1 MSTQRIKVWDPLVRV
16 FHWSLAL
23 GFVTAF
29 VTEDDYLGLHVMVGY
44 FILALLLVRIVWGLV
59 GSRHARFADFVKR
72 PSEVRA
78 YLNDVLRFRP
88 RHYLG
93 HNPAGGVM
101 VLALMASLLLTGIL
115 GLLVYGTQEFSGP
128 FAGLAFQVSDATAHR
143 LEEAHEWVANGTL
156 VLIGL
161 HLLGVLLASL
171 QHRENLVRSMI
182 TGYKTAAEVSQQAV
196 VKGDSDEKAK
206 SHHGGIVDAGY

>member
-23 GFVTAF
+23 GFVTLYL
-29 VTEDDYLGLHVMVGY
+29 TEDDYLGLHVAVGY
-44 FILALLLVRIVWGLV
+44 FILALLLVRIVWGFA

-72 PSEVRA
+72 PTEILAYFKDVIRSRA
-78 YLNDVLRFRP
+78 RR
-88 RHYLG
+88 YLG
-93 HNPAGGVM
+93 HNPAGGAM
-101 VLALMASLLLTGIL
+101 VIALMASVALTGVL

-143 LEEAHEWVANGTL
+143 IEEAHEWVANFTL
-156 VLIGL
+156 VLVGL

-171 QHRENLVRSMI
+171 QHRENLVRSMF
-182 TGYKTAAEVSQQAV
+182 TGYKTAAEVSQQVA
-196 VKGDSDEKAK
+196 VKGDGDEKVK

>member
-23 GFVTAF
+23 GFVTAY
-29 VTEDDYLGLHVMVGY
+29 VTEDDYLSLHVAVGY
-44 FILALLLVRIVWGLV
+44 FILALLLVRIVWGFV
-59 GSRHARFADFVKR
+59 GGRYARFADFVKR
-72 PSEVRA
+72 PAAIAA
-78 YLNDVLRFRP
+78 YLKDVVSFRA

-93 HNPAGGVM
+93 HNPAGGAM
-101 VLALMASLLLTGIL
+101 VIALMASVMLTGLL

-128 FAGLAFQVSDATAHR
+128 FAGLASQVSDATAHR
-143 LEEAHEWVANGTL
+143 IEEAHEWVANITL
-156 VLIGL
+156 VLVGL

-171 QHRENLVRSMI
+171 QHRENLVRSMF
-182 TGYKTAAEVSQQAV
+182 TGYKTAAEISYQTV
-196 VKGDSDEKAK
+196 VKGEGDEKAK